1 MQPSQSHGGPHAQPR
16 SRLSDDCRGEA
27 LAVPRK
33 AMHPTPIIGIQLR
46 RAVLGTL
53 LSAGRPL
60 TANEIVG
67 ALHARGV
74 TTGDW
79 LTKGPSRVIGDLL
92 AFGTIATFLV
102 AVLLGFTLKARK

>member
-1 MQPSQSHGGPHAQPR
+1 MQ
-16 SRLSDDCRGEA
+16 
-27 LAVPRK
+27 
-33 AMHPTPIIGIQLR
+33 PTPIIGIQLR

-92 AFGTIATFLV
+92 AYQVRIGRVVKTGPGTFR
-102 AVLLGFTLKARK
+102 AVPGSMSRSTRWRCLHWEQLLDSDVRKR